1 MTSVIAGG
9 VQVVRAS
16 LEASV
21 VDLQVVQGS
30 IIIHTHQ
37 HLPEADVSSEAA
49 ACLAAFLAE
58 HLRVSPC
65 TCPFLPLRNPGFPMT
80 PSLHIDRLQALSQQ
94 LPLASPPSSTRPH
107 DG

>member
-1 MTSVIAGG
+1 MTRVTAGV

-21 VDLQVVQGS
+21 ADLQVVQGS
-30 IIIHTHQ
+30 IIINTHQ

-58 HLRVSPC
+58 HLRVSP
-65 TCPFLPLRNPGFPMT
+65 
-80 PSLHIDRLQALSQQ
+80 
-94 LPLASPPSSTRPH
+94 SPCAMRFGSTTKVLGKRILKYYRVS
-107 DG
+107 